1 MWALYITK
9 HLTDG
14 PDLAI
19 LHAMTRVLPLRPPE
33 PPEMQARAMDNLKF
47 IRDTMAAAAT
57 FTAVSGWGTML
68 IGVTA
73 LVATFIA
80 ALTSSTTRWVF
91 IWMCEAV
98 LSVGISVYTM
108 TLKARANGL
117 PLWSEPARKIVFSFA
132 PPLAVGALL
141 TLVCFEHDLPRLLP
155 GIWMLLYGVGV
166 VAAGT
171 FSVRIVPV
179 MGVAFMAVGT
189 VALFAPPSWTTVCMA
204 AGFGGLHL
212 FFGALIARRHG
223 G

>member
-1 MWALYITK
+1 
-9 HLTDG
+9 
-14 PDLAI
+14 
-19 LHAMTRVLPLRPPE
+19 MTRVLPLRPAD
-33 PPEMQARAMDNLKF
+33 PPEMQARAMDNLRF
-47 IRDTMAAAAT
+47 IRETMAAAAT

-68 IGVTA
+68 IGLTA
-73 LVATFIA
+73 LVATAVA
-80 ALTSSTTRWVF
+80 ASTTSVTRWVF

-108 TLKARANGL
+108 ALKARANGL

-141 TLVCFEHDLPRLLP
+141 TLVCYEHALQQLLP

-179 MGVAFMAVGT
+179 MGVAFMTVGT
-189 VALFAPPSWTTVCMA
+189 AALFAPQAWTTACMA

>member
-1 MWALYITK
+1 
-9 HLTDG
+9 
-14 PDLAI
+14 
-19 LHAMTRVLPLRPPE
+19 
-33 PPEMQARAMDNLKF
+33 MQARAMDNLRF
-47 IRDTMAAAAT
+47 IRETMEAAAT

-73 LVATFIA
+73 LVAA
-80 ALTSSTTRWVF
+80 ALAAATTSMPRWLF
-91 IWMCEAV
+91 IWSSEAV
-98 LSVGISVYTM
+98 LSVGISVYAM
-108 TLKARANGL
+108 TIKAHAAGL
-117 PLWSEPARKIVFSFA
+117 PLWSEPARKIVFSFV
-132 PPLAVGALL
+132 PPMAVGALL
-141 TLVCFEHDLPRLLP
+141 TLVCVERHLLGLLP

-179 MGVAFMAVGT
+179 MGLAFMGVGT
-189 VALFAPPSWTTVCMA
+189 VALFVPPMWTTACMA